1 MKIKFIDIQN
11 FRKLKNCR
19 LELSDKETVFV
30 GANNSGKT
38 SAMDM
43 LIKFLIKNRRKELAT
58 TDFTLSNWHAINSFG
73 QSWVDGKATG
83 IDAGDWHKVCP
94 ALDIWIEVQEKEV
107 YRVCHLI
114 PTLGWKHG
122 LLGVRLCFEPKKIAD
137 LQSDFVAEYTAAQE
151 VLAQVPQNEEAA
163 SQLTVW
169 PRNVRDFLDKSGKLH
184 SYFAVKSYL
193 LDPSKVDL
201 ESEEQSPQSLSK
213 HISLEGEPFDGL
225 FRIDLIEAQRGF
237 SDANSDVSNNFSAG
251 RGNLSQQLKK
261 YYQKHLDPSESPDI
275 DDLKALQ
282 SIDQAKTTF
291 DTKLRERLQS
301 AISEIENI
309 GYPGFSDP
317 SISLTSKI
325 NPIDSLDHDTAIQFD
340 LFKSMTEGLE
350 SLRLP
355 EKLNGLGYKNLIS
368 MIFALLS
375 FRDGWMRLGKAA
387 PITGEPIEPL
397 HLVLIEEPEAHLHAQ
412 VQQVFI
418 NKAYQ
423 VLRKHPSLG
432 ENSTFQTQLIV
443 STHSSYLAHEVEFE
457 NLRYFRR
464 KRATSQSE
472 APTAKIVN
480 LRSTFGARA
489 NETAKYVAR
498 YLKTTHCDLFFANGV
513 ILVEGAAERML
524 VPHFIKQS
532 FKKLSTSYIS
542 ILEINGAHAHRL
554 KPLLD
559 KLGIHTLVIADLDSK
574 AKTADGAGDESYK
587 KAPPTIGMNQITDNT
602 SLKQW
607 IPKIEEIDKLIAV
620 DEAKMVSGVTRV
632 AYQKNIEVS
641 NPAWNGGE
649 ILKVIPYTF
658 EDALVF
664 SNIDTFKKLEK
675 TTGMLKKMVLALN
688 LNNLETARNTMFKE
702 LQGEKAKMALDIL
715 FDVDPTKLNVPHYIA
730 EGLSW
735 LEAELSASGI
745 ELIDALTKPTEEPAN
760 A

>member
-1 MKIKFIDIQN
+1 M
-11 FRKLKNCR
+11 
-19 LELSDKETVFV
+19 
-30 GANNSGKT
+30 
-38 SAMDM
+38 
-43 LIKFLIKNRRKELAT
+43 
-58 TDFTLSNWHAINSFG
+58 
-73 QSWVDGKATG
+73 
-83 IDAGDWHKVCP
+83 
-94 ALDIWIEVQEKEV
+94 
-107 YRVCHLI
+107 
-114 PTLGWKHG
+114 
-122 LLGVRLCFEPKKIAD
+122 
-137 LQSDFVAEYTAAQE
+137 
-151 VLAQVPQNEEAA
+151 
-163 SQLTVW
+163 
-169 PRNVRDFLDKSGKLH
+169 
-184 SYFAVKSYL
+184 KSYL

-201 ESEEQSPQSLSK
+201 ESEEQPPQSLSK
-213 HISLEGEPFDGL
+213 HILLEGEPFDGL

-237 SDANSDVSNNFSAG
+237 SDANSDISNNFGAG

-275 DDLKALQ
+275 EDLKALQ

-432 ENSTFQTQLIV
+432 ENTTFHTQLIV

-480 LRSTFGARA
+480 LRSTFGTKA

-524 VPHFIKQS
+524 VPHFIKQN

-554 KPLLD
+554 K
-559 KLGIHTLVIADLDSK
+559 AS
-574 AKTADGAGDESYK
+574 
-587 KAPPTIGMNQITDNT
+587 
-602 SLKQW
+602 
-607 IPKIEEIDKLIAV
+607 
-620 DEAKMVSGVTRV
+620 
-632 AYQKNIEVS
+632 
-641 NPAWNGGE
+641 
-649 ILKVIPYTF
+649 
-658 EDALVF
+658 
-664 SNIDTFKKLEK
+664 
-675 TTGMLKKMVLALN
+675 TG
-688 LNNLETARNTMFKE
+688 
-702 LQGEKAKMALDIL
+702 
-715 FDVDPTKLNVPHYIA
+715 
-730 EGLSW
+730 
-735 LEAELSASGI
+735 
-745 ELIDALTKPTEEPAN
+745 
-760 A
+760 